1 MPNTS
6 NITNMPDLKK
16 LFVYVNF
23 TGAGENNKNLPGLK
37 EQLIGSS
44 RENYPERVFY
54 VANDGSI
61 ITHGQEFGVSDDL
74 KTQIN
79 NLATDSVNFKSSIK
93 NLTGIDVPVGE
104 AAEITDDN
112 SVIGKYVHKQI
123 LLNKTIVAAK
133 ANSGITV
140 EETADGAGTK
150 TYTVGLDQSVIVD
163 DKTIVTDG
171 GKLKTA
177 VKLVK
182 KYCADET
189 PTVGSTFYDSKTNV
203 PANTSVHPVILLTD
217 KADAILDIVDGNE
230 FVTDGMLDTVTYDDK
245 EGTLTFTW
253 NTASGKVDEQGNPV
267 KTTIDIHKLFNIEGI
282 HTTTPDYI
290 EVKQEKAPF
299 EDGGTGTEVDN
310 KMEYH
315 VSAKVDATDLTA
327 MSTVT
332 YTPGTPAAGSIVDAP
347 LTPTTNA
354 NYTVNSE
361 FNQSTDV
368 TKNVSGL
375 ADAKKVADK
384 IRAID
389 EKIVEVGNQA
399 VAREKTITTGIDAK
413 IADLKQKLTDEET
426 ARGNMDT
433 NLYGEA
439 IPVSGPVNT
448 IKKNADAI
456 AILNGADTVD
466 GSVAQKIKALKD
478 SLDAEVEYKDAN
490 NLVKVAVFQVDG
502 VVVKKENAV
511 TVKTAKLTVNVNSD
525 AEYTLGTASPS
536 GFTEAGGYKAKGLN
550 EVAADD
556 PSLVTNQDA
565 WIYGQCIK
573 EQAIKSIASDNNQYI
588 KIVRE
593 DNKTKV
599 AFEPWTEIHTIEE
612 LSKMDGANYT
622 PGN

>member
-44 RENYPERVFY
+44 KDNYPERVFY

-61 ITHGQEFGVSDDL
+61 ITHGKEFGISDDL
-74 KTQIN
+74 RKQIN
-79 NLATDSVNFKSSIK
+79 GLATDSVNFKSSIK

-104 AAEITDDN
+104 AAEIKDN
-112 SVIGKYVHKQI
+112 SIISKYVAKEI
-123 LLNKTIVAAK
+123 LKNKTIVAAK
-133 ANSGITV
+133 TNTAVTV
-140 EETADGAGTK
+140 EETHDTAGTT
-150 TYTVGLDQSVIVD
+150 TYTIGLSVD

-182 KYCADET
+182 KYCAVENPGKD
-189 PTVGSTFYDSKTNV
+189 STFYDNKI
-203 PANTSVHPVILLTD
+203 NTDGNSVHPVILLTD
-217 KADAILDIVDGNE
+217 NAGAILDIVDGNE

-245 EGTLTFTW
+245 TGILTFTW
-253 NTASGKVDEQGNPV
+253 NTDGHKQSTN
-267 KTTIDIHKLFNIEGI
+267 IDIAKIFQIEDI
-282 HTTTPDYI
+282 HTETTDYLTVKKETPDLH
-290 EVKQEKAPF
+290 
-299 EDGGTGTEVDN
+299 GTGKDN
-310 KMEYH
+310 KKSMAYH
-315 VSAKVDATDLTA
+315 IDAKVDATDLTA

-347 LTPTTNA
+347 LTPATDA
-354 NYTVNSE
+354 NYVVNSD
-361 FNQSTDV
+361 FKGNTDV
-368 TKNVSGL
+368 TTSVSGL
-375 ADAKKVADK
+375 ADAKKVAAK

-399 VAREKTITTGIDAK
+399 VAREKVITTGIDAK
-413 IADLKQKLTDEET
+413 IADLQHKLTDEAT
-426 ARGNMDT
+426 ARGNMDA

-439 IPVSGPVNT
+439 IPVAGPVNT

-456 AILNGADTVD
+456 AILNGPDD
-466 GSVAQKIKALKD
+466 KNGSVAQKIKALKE
-478 SLDAEVEYKDAN
+478 SLDAEVTYQDEHA
-490 NLVKVAVFQVDG
+490 LVKVAVSQVDG
-502 VVVKKENAV
+502 VVVKKDNAV
-511 TVKTAKLTVNVNSD
+511 TVKTGALTAITDQD
-525 AEYTLGTASPS
+525 AEYTLATPS
-536 GFTEAGGYKAKGLN
+536 DSGYTKAGGYKAKGLTDIA
-550 EVAADD
+550 AAD
-556 PSLVTNQDA
+556 PALVTNQDA

-573 EQAIKSIASDNNQYI
+573 SQAVASIASDNNQYI

-612 LSKMDGANYT
+612 LAQMDGADYT